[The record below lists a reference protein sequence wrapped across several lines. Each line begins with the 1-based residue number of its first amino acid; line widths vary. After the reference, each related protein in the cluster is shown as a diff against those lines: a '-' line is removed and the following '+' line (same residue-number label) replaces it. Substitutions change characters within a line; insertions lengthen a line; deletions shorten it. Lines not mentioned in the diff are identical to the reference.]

1 MSKHTAEPWK
11 VSDGRYIRVRDPQ
24 SDADK
29 HAICQVYTRGIG
41 PERQAESDANAA
53 RIVECV
59 NALSGLNPA
68 GVKGMVEAA
77 TAVIDRWDSPDWKI
91 QAPTADVMNALRT
104 ALANLKGN
112 AAQAVIDAGG
122 ATAAESAARG
132 EGKQ

>member
-1 MSKHTAEPWK
+1 MKHTPEPWYVTDCIDPRLVLYHPTLNGSPNPLTETI
-11 VSDGRYIRVRDPQ
+11 VSAYCD
-24 SDADK
+24 
-29 HAICQVYTRGIG
+29 IG
-41 PERQAESDANAA
+41 GKARANLKRAA
-53 RIVECV
+53 ECV

-122 ATAAESAARG
+122 K
-132 EGKQ
+132 GKQ